1 LEEKENRKRL
11 NGIENIID
19 IENNDHEEQVLFESE
34 GRVYATDQIKNPLEH
49 VAKGRPANNRLKSS
63 VEISK
68 KRGGNNTGKE
78 NSVMNAQNDK
88 VNRKEYVCSRC
99 KEVGHNARTCK
110 N

>member
-1 LEEKENRKRL
+1 MW
-11 NGIENIID
+11 
-19 IENNDHEEQVLFESE
+19 
-34 GRVYATDQIKNPLEH
+34 
-49 VAKGRPANNRLKSS
+49 LKSS

-78 NSVMNAQNDK
+78 NSVMNARNDK
-88 VNRKEYVCSRC
+88 MNRKEYVCSKC